1 MAEQEG
7 VGFLSLDKREDQLV
21 LAVFVLVLLSFYFGL
36 QPGLLFA
43 VIWAGTGTGALVC
56 IYFAL
61 PNMWSYSVLLYAI
74 YGISAFGVILIRFW
88 TDALD
93 FFGISIP
100 VLVGIFFIVAAF
112 YIAFYIVNQIKK
124 TRDASAKKETYL
136 LLGFWSVSVIL
147 FFVFSVISIFS
158 WSLWV
163 DSGELQFYLILEPLL
178 AILLVYILWLPDRN
192 IDWSVEHLPK
202 SPVTRFISDKSKVLK
217 KRMMKARNVCPECGS
232 KLKLEKKACPSCDN
246 TQTFGWCVT
255 SEAYVL
261 PCSSCGEMALYG
273 KEKCDECGKVLSDSI
288 VCNSCK
294 KAFGVKEWVV
304 KNA

>member
-74 YGISAFGVILIRFW
+74 YGISAFGVVLIRFW

-202 SPVTRFISDKSKVLK
+202 SPATRFISDKSKVLK

-273 KEKCDECGKVLSDSI
+273 KEKCDKCDKVLSDSI